1 MAKTESTMREP
12 GTAAP
17 AFDLPDTVTGRS
29 TTFDDIAGRK
39 ATVVMF
45 ICNHCPF
52 VKHILDGL
60 VAFGNHY
67 RGDDVGIVAISSND
81 VSGHPQD
88 APEKMK
94 ELAEARGFPFPYL
107 YDESQDVA
115 RAYDAACTPDFFVFD
130 AERLLAYRGRF
141 DAATPGNGEP
151 VTGEELR
158 AAVDALVRGER
169 PADDQHPSVGCNIK
183 WKSAGRASCR

>member
-1 MAKTESTMREP
+1 MAKTESTMREL
-12 GTAAP
+12 GAAAP
-17 AFDLPDTVTGRS
+17 AFELSDTASGR
-29 TTFDDIAGRK
+29 TVTFDDIAGVK

-60 VAFGNHY
+60 VAFGDDY

-81 VSGHPQD
+81 ASSHPED
-88 APEKMK
+88 APDRMK
-94 ELAEARGFPFPYL
+94 ELAEERDFPFPYL

-130 AERLLAYRGRF
+130 ADRRLAYRGRF
-141 DAATPGNGEP
+141 DAATPGNTEP
-151 VTGEELR
+151 VTGAELR
-158 AAVDALVRGER
+158 TAVDALVRGER
-169 PADDQHPSVGCNIK
+169 PPDEQHPSVGCNIK
-183 WKSAGRASCR
+183 WKSAG